1 MRTILCELP
10 SVKFLLIYA
19 AKDDDPL
26 NSIMPPD
33 DGQNHYSPNAVK
45 IKPVEDV

>member
-1 MRTILCELP
+1 MGTLLCELP
-10 SVKFLLIYA
+10 LAKCLLIYA
-19 AKDDDPL
+19 AKEDDPL

-33 DGQNHYSPNAVK
+33 EGQNHYSPVAVK

>member
-1 MRTILCELP
+1 
-10 SVKFLLIYA
+10 VKFLLIYA
-19 AKDDDPL
+19 AKEDDPL

-33 DGQNHYSPNAVK
+33 EGQNHYSPVAVR